1 MFIQPCFIRK
11 NTKYLIDKLEELGY
25 NYAKNG
31 AGAWFIPLCELRF
44 LGVNL
49 YSNGYYMG
57 INGAWDS
64 DWIDCGTNEDLF
76 LAIAALN
83 DNGNYMQWFTDS
95 KNWYQNKT
103 NDIEIIRF
111 GPGDPIG
118 YHKATVKELVEHFK

>member
-1 MFIQPCFIRK
+1 MFIQPCFIKK

-31 AGAWFIPLCELRF
+31 AGPWFIPLCESRF

-49 YSNGYYMG
+49 YSNGYYMC
-57 INGAWDS
+57 INGAWSS
-64 DWIDCGTNEDLF
+64 DWIDCDVNEELF

-83 DNGNYMQWFTDS
+83 DNGNYMQWFTNG
-95 KNWYQNKT
+95 KNWYQNKI

-111 GPGDPIG
+111 GPGDPID
-118 YHKATVKELVEHFK
+118 YHKATIKELIEHFK